1 MKLAFTRR
9 RVLAAAAVLAVLLL
23 ALLATRESPR
33 EVEVG
38 VAELGPLEVAIEE
51 DGRTRA
57 VDRYVVT
64 APVAGRLQRIELR
77 EGAPVAA
84 GEVVAR
90 IEPLPL
96 DAPTRGQLQAQL
108 NAASARQRAAEATAT
123 QAAGAVEQAEREL
136 ERRRALV
143 GAGAIPAELVEQY
156 ELALDLRKQEHT
168 AAQQAARAAAAD
180 VEAMRAAL
188 IGSNSGGS
196 GGVIAVRSPG
206 AGTLLRV
213 NERSERIVQPGEPL
227 LEVGDPGAVEVV
239 VDVLTPDAVRI
250 HPGMPARLTGWGG
263 DTLQATVRTVE
274 PSAFTRV
281 SALGVEEQRVNVI
294 LDLERRP
301 HTLGDAYR
309 VDARVI
315 VWAEDSV
322 VTLPAAALFRS
333 ATGWQA
339 FVIEEGRAR
348 LRDVQ
353 VGERGEGR
361 TQVLAGLEPG
371 ERVVLFPPDDLAD
384 GDKVREEEG

>member
-1 MKLAFTRR
+1 MRLELTRK
-9 RVLAAAAVLAVLLL
+9 RVVTAAAVLVAAALAV
-23 ALLATRESPR
+23 LATRRPPR

-64 APVAGRLQRIELR
+64 APVAGRLQRIDLR
-77 EGAPVAA
+77 EGSPVAT

-108 NAASARQRAAEATAT
+108 NAAGARLRAAEATAT
-123 QAAGAVEQAEREL
+123 QAASAVEQARREL

-143 GAGAIPAELVEQY
+143 EAGAIPAELLEQY
-156 ELALDLRKQEHT
+156 HLALELREQEHT

-188 IGSNSGGS
+188 IGSNEGTA
-196 GGVIAVRSPG
+196 GVVAVRSPG

-213 NERSERIVQPGEPL
+213 TERSERIVQPGEPL
-227 LEVGDPGAVEVV
+227 LEVGDPGALEVV
-239 VDVLTPDAVRI
+239 ADVLTPDAVRI
-250 HPGMPARLTGWGG
+250 RPGMPARLSGWGG

-301 HTLGDAYR
+301 HTLGDGYR

-315 VWAEDSV
+315 VWAESSV
-322 VTLPAAALFRS
+322 LTVPAAALFRS
-333 ATGWQA
+333 AAGWQT
-339 FVIEEGRAR
+339 FVIDEGRAR
-348 LRDVQ
+348 LRDVE

-361 TQVLAGLEPG
+361 TQVLSGLEAG
-371 ERVVLFPPDDLAD
+371 ERVVLFPPDDLVD
-384 GDKVREEEG
+384 GAKVREAEG